1 MHCICAKSLQSC
13 LTLCDPMDYSLP
25 DSSVH
30 GMLQARM
37 LEWVGMPSFRGST
50 QPRGQTQVSY
60 VSYIDRQ
67 VLYN

>member
-1 MHCICAKSLQSC
+1 
-13 LTLCDPMDYSLP
+13 MDYSLP